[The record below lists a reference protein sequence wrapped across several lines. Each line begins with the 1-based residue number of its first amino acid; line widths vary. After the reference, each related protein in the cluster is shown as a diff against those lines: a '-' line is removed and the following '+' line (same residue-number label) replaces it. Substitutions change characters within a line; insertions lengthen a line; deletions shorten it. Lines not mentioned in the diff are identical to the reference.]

1 MALLLKVALLCAA
14 AHAANTGGGS
24 SNPDPL
30 KNKDG
35 SVYKEE
41 FGRVHAQGVNMIQR
55 ASQLHDATYH
65 RQGKT
70 EGDGGLPTRRAQRGR
85 REVES
90 TEPQYIII
98 GADDD
103 SFQKVTL
110 CEGSR
115 ADWRDGMAQCLHQL
129 TGLRVIVHNDDGTC
143 ADCGSLQRKTCI
155 TSGDPPP
162 GLVVVLGGGEDKRL
176 RFLCAN
182 HYCGNTGDPFWVDAG
197 RNAPHD

>member
-1 MALLLKVALLCAA
+1 MYQKIALLCAA
-14 AHAANTGGGS
+14 AYAANTGGGS

-55 ASQLHDATYH
+55 ASQLHDTAYH

-70 EGDGGLPTRRAQRGR
+70 KATAACQRVALSEDGEKLRAQNRSILLL
-85 REVES
+85 VQTMTAS
-90 TEPQYIII
+90 K
-98 GADDD
+98 
-103 SFQKVTL
+103 SNL

-143 ADCGSLQRKTCI
+143 ADCGSLQRTTCI
-155 TSGDPPP
+155 RNGDPPP
-162 GLVVVLGGGEDKRL
+162 GLVVV
-176 RFLCAN
+176 
-182 HYCGNTGDPFWVDAG
+182 
-197 RNAPHD
+197 

>member
-1 MALLLKVALLCAA
+1 MYQKIALLCAA

-55 ASQLHDATYH
+55 ASQLHDTSYH
-65 RQGKT
+65 REGKT
-70 EGDGGLPTRRAQRGR
+70 KATAACQRVALSEDGEKLRAQNRSILLL
-85 REVES
+85 VQTMTAS
-90 TEPQYIII
+90 K
-98 GADDD
+98 
-103 SFQKVTL
+103 SNL

-143 ADCGSLQRKTCI
+143 ADCSSLQRTSCI

-182 HYCGNTGDPFWVDAG
+182 HYCGNTGDPFWVDGCA
-197 RNAPHD
+197 